1 MEKNKGKE
9 IVKKN
14 VPFLDTS
21 VLDSDSEDG
30 DTRDID
36 ERIFE
41 EFGLPTGLD
50 KPHIPIGSPRK
61 NSDITIVSEKGKEAF
76 DPFIDKE

>member
-36 ERIFE
+36 ERIF
-41 EFGLPTGLD
+41 FLRNLGYQQ
-50 KPHIPIGSPRK
+50 
-61 NSDITIVSEKGKEAF
+61 A
-76 DPFIDKE
+76 